1 MGNSGGYQRK
11 GRGALILFHLNECKS
26 RRCISNEVEGIGE
39 QKGICAALKTWLLL
53 STLSRN
59 AMCEENRALQWHT
72 RREMK
77 KLKKKKSGFFSGIM
91 FLHQLSLKVLLSNE
105 CAGAVN

>member
-53 STLSRN
+53 STLSRK

-77 KLKKKKSGFFSGIM
+77 KLKKKKKWIFFRYYVFAPVESKGIT
-91 FLHQLSLKVLLSNE
+91 K
-105 CAGAVN
+105 